1 MARRTVA
8 NDILIADIDRFLKE
22 GREVVF
28 LVKGYS
34 MLPFITGWAESVE
47 LHRLERQPKRGDIIL
62 AKVDT
67 GHFVLHRVISVDAD
81 NIVTLMGDG
90 NIRGVEQCKPEDI
103 IGIALYAVD
112 YQGRKRDLYTPWRK
126 VASRMWWKLL
136 PFRRYLLAAYRRTLM
151 KRALHKAGVKTDG
164 WKVVENDP
172 MQRTTINKCE

>member
-1 MARRTVA
+1 MNVDPRIVYAGAQTIYGV
-8 NDILIADIDRFLKE
+8 L
-22 GREVVF
+22 
-28 LVKGYS
+28 
-34 MLPFITGWAESVE
+34 FITMLFLRRSTDRT
-47 LHRLERQPKRGDIIL
+47 HRSDKLDALYLIFTLTIVLDTIWVFIDGKPSLRIFHIVLE
-62 AKVDT
+62 V
-67 GHFVLHRVISVDAD
+67 F
-81 NIVTLMGDG
+81 
-90 NIRGVEQCKPEDI
+90 DI

-172 MQRTTINKCE
+172 MQRTTINKSE